1 MSVVSHNTDGM
12 RDWSAVMDTNAGD
25 YDSLI
30 NRLYNLVEGFAGSE
44 QFRGGLSSDL
54 INRMTE
60 LKPQF
65 LKYSS
70 TFRDC
75 TDLIR
80 SRAKAIDADES
91 NLKGRIDRANPLD
104 GNN

>member
-1 MSVVSHNTDGM
+1 MSIVSHNTDGM
-12 RDWSAVMDTNAGD
+12 RDWASVMDTNAGD

-44 QFRGGLSSDL
+44 QFRGGLSTDL
-54 INRMTE
+54 IDRMAD

-75 TDLIR
+75 TDLIK

-91 NLKGRIDRANPLD
+91 NLKGRIEKANPLD
-104 GNN
+104 GNY

>member
-1 MSVVSHNTDGM
+1 MSIVSHNTDRM
-12 RDWSAVMDTNAGD
+12 RDWSSVMDTNAGD

-44 QFRGGLSSDL
+44 QFRGGLSADL

-80 SRAKAIDADES
+80 SRATGIDSDEAA
-91 NLKGRIDRANPLD
+91 LKGKIDKSNPLD
-104 GNN
+104 GIY

>member
-1 MSVVSHNTDGM
+1 MSIVSHNTDRM
-12 RDWSAVMDTNAGD
+12 RDWSSVMDTNAGD

-80 SRAKAIDADES
+80 SRAKAIDVDES
-91 NLKGRIDRANPLD
+91 NLKGRIEKANPLD
-104 GNN
+104 GNY

>member
-1 MSVVSHNTDGM
+1 MSIVSHNTDRM
-12 RDWSAVMDTNAGD
+12 RDWSSAVDTKAGD

-30 NRLYNLVEGFAGSE
+30 NRLYNLIEGFAGSE
-44 QFRGGLSSDL
+44 QFKGGLSVDL
-54 INRMTE
+54 LNNMNE

-75 TDLIR
+75 TELIR
-80 SRAKAIDADES
+80 SRATGIDNDEAA
-91 NLKGRIDRANPLD
+91 LKGRIDKSNPLD
-104 GNN
+104 GIY

>member
-1 MSVVSHNTDGM
+1 
-12 RDWSAVMDTNAGD
+12 
-25 YDSLI
+25 
-30 NRLYNLVEGFAGSE
+30 
-44 QFRGGLSSDL
+44 
-54 INRMTE
+54 MTE

-91 NLKGRIDRANPLD
+91 NLKGRIDKANPLD
-104 GNN
+104 GNY

>member
-1 MSVVSHNTDGM
+1 MSIVSHNTDQM
-12 RDWSAVMDTNAGD
+12 RDWSAVMDTNAQD

-30 NRLYNLVEGFAGSE
+30 NRLYNLIEGFAGSE
-44 QFRGGLSSDL
+44 LFKGGLSVDL
-54 INRMTE
+54 LNQMTD

-65 LKYSS
+65 FKYSS

-80 SRAKAIDADES
+80 TRAKAIDTDES
-91 NLKGRIDRANPLD
+91 NLRSRIDKSNTL
-104 GNN
+104 GSNY

>member
-1 MSVVSHNTDGM
+1 MSIVSHNTDRM
-12 RDWSAVMDTNAGD
+12 RDWSSAVDSKAGD

-30 NRLYNLVEGFAGSE
+30 DRLYNLVEGFAGSAN
-44 QFRGGLSSDL
+44 FKGGLSTDL
-54 INRMTE
+54 LSNMTE
-60 LKPQF
+60 LRPQF

-80 SRAKAIDADES
+80 SRATGIDSDEAA
-91 NLKGRIDRANPLD
+91 LKGKIDKSNPLD
-104 GNN
+104 GVN

>member
-1 MSVVSHNTDGM
+1 MSIVSHNTDRM
-12 RDWSAVMDTNAGD
+12 RDWSSVMDTNAGD

-30 NRLYNLVEGFAGSE
+30 NRLYSLVEGFAGSE
-44 QFRGGLSSDL
+44 QFKGGLSTDL
-54 INRMTE
+54 LNRMTE

-80 SRAKAIDADES
+80 SRAQGIDSDEA
-91 NLKGRIDRANPLD
+91 NLKSRIEKSNPLS
-104 GNN
+104 GNY

>member
-1 MSVVSHNTDGM
+1 MSIVSHNTDGM

-44 QFRGGLSSDL
+44 QFRGGLSADL

-80 SRAKAIDADES
+80 SRATGIDSDEAA
-91 NLKGRIDRANPLD
+91 LKGKINKLNPLD
-104 GNN
+104 GIY